1 MKTKA
6 PPQTIDATTGEIIL
20 VTPDNVEKSAAVAL
34 KDNFQDYF
42 KEAEA
47 LRLRATDLA
56 FDESDPL
63 PGMKEAR
70 ALRLELRAVRVAA
83 EKTRKSMKEESL
95 RTGKAIDGLYNLL
108 AYAIIPLEE
117 SLAEREAFAI
127 RQREQKRAELRA
139 GRDKLLASLPYPGE
153 GTIDLA
159 DLDAPVFDQL
169 LQDAKELADMRKKRE
184 EEAELARI
192 AEEKRLQEEREA
204 KRLAEEAERKRVL
217 EESKAREAA
226 LAAKLAEEQKQRAE
240 IEAQQKAAAAKAAKE
255 RAELEAK
262 AKADADAR
270 ELERKKEAVERAKI
284 EAEAKAL
291 RDAAAAKAAKE
302 RAEELERAAAEKR
315 AATAP
320 DREKLSAFVADVRAL
335 RVPSVSTKKASA
347 VADEI
352 TAKVEAFAEWI
363 DSQIDTLN
371 K

>member
-1 MKTKA
+1 MKTKT

-34 KDNFQDYF
+34 KDNFQEHF

-47 LRLRATDLA
+47 LRLRAADLA
-56 FDESDPL
+56 FDEGDPL
-63 PGMKEAR
+63 PGMREAR

-108 AYAIIPLEE
+108 AYAIVPLEE
-117 SLAEREAFAI
+117 SLAEKEAFAV
-127 RQREQKRAELRA
+127 RQREQQRAELRA
-139 GRDKLLASLPYPGE
+139 GRDKQLAGLPYPGE

-159 DLDAPVFDQL
+159 DLDALVFDQL
-169 LQDAKELADMRKKRE
+169 LQDAKDLADMRRKRE

-192 AEEKRLQEEREA
+192 AEKKRLQEEREA
-204 KRLAEEAERKRVL
+204 KRLAEEAEQKRVL

-255 RAELEAK
+255 RAELEA
-262 AKADADAR
+262 
-270 ELERKKEAVERAKI
+270 
-284 EAEAKAL
+284 EAKAL

-302 RAEELERAAAEKR
+302 REAELERVAAEKR

-320 DREKLSAFVADVRAL
+320 DREKLSAFVVDVRAL
-335 RVPSVSTKKASA
+335 RVPRVSTKKAAA
-347 VADEI
+347 VSDEI
-352 TAKVEAFAEWI
+352 TAKVEAFAKWI
-363 DSQIDTLN
+363 ESQIDTLT